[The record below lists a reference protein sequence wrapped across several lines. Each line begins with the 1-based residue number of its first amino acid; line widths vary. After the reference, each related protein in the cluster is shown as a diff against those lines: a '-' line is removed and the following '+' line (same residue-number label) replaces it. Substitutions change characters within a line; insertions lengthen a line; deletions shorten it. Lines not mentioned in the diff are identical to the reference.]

1 MKFVKRIGGGAAML
15 IGFGL
20 CAPPA
25 QAAYVVTLD
34 QVGSNIV
41 ATGSGSIDLS
51 GLSYLET
58 SAQVVEIVPT
68 IAFIN
73 TGPTVPGEPSQP
85 DGLQDFYTGF
95 TPGPESI
102 GPGFATPFSSSSGDL
117 VGIEGNSAPTYDQ
130 LLVPA
135 GYVSGSALSSSAT
148 WDDATFASLG
158 VTPGTYVWTWGNGA
172 DADSFTLDV
181 GMVAVPEPPSLLLF
195 GVALAGLM
203 LVRAS
208 RRSLD
213 AG

>member
-1 MKFVKRIGGGAAML
+1 MRAISSLVAATVLGVTIGVMT
-15 IGFGL
+15 
-20 CAPPA
+20 APRA
-25 QAAYVVTLD
+25 QAAYIVTLE
-34 QVGSNIV
+34 QVGSNVV
-41 ATGSGSIDLS
+41 ATGSGTIDLS
-51 GLSYLET
+51 GLSYVET

-95 TPGPESI
+95 TPGPESF

-148 WDDATFASLG
+148 WDDATFATLG
-158 VTPGTYVWTWGNGA
+158 VTPGTYVWTWGDG
-172 DADSFTLDV
+172 DSFRLNIGTA
-181 GMVAVPEPPSLLLF
+181 AVPEPPSLLLLALPL
-195 GVALAGLM
+195 GLVALLATRRG
-203 LVRAS
+203 RA
-208 RRSLD
+208 RHN
-213 AG
+213 A